1 MPICL
6 RGPDLATDSG
16 SPLIVKVIGAN
27 LENVALALV
36 FGKAICQ
43 RGIDQDTRLI
53 VECVVLRAQIIHQ
66 LGMFNDPF
74 IFIGA
79 SNRALK

>member
-16 SPLIVKVIGAN
+16 SPLIVEIIARTWMKFRWLDFSERLSA
-27 LENVALALV
+27 A
-36 FGKAICQ
+36 
-43 RGIDQDTRLI
+43 GIDQDTRLI